1 MLVLEFEN
9 IHCHTW
15 DSNTNACAGF
25 PDSPVSVFDYAK
37 EYNNRGM
44 KCVIASEHGFRGNV
58 WDQADAAAKYEGMKA
73 ICASEAYFV
82 PDRSPVLADARNFHL
97 LLLAKNEAG
106 FKQLNLALS
115 KANMTGFYY
124 HGRLDFELLSE
135 LDYRNFLCTTAC
147 IGGIL
152 KDPEGERL
160 ACQLAEIFRENFRLE
175 VQFHNND
182 MQAAHNAKVLKLYQK
197 YKWPLIFAT
206 DSHYVFKEQKILR
219 KELQLSSKIDMDD
232 SDWDLYLPTADEAYQ
247 LMIRQGVLS
256 RPQIEEAMENTL
268 EVRDWEGFTYTT
280 ERKLPVSAPR
290 QNMTH
295 EQRKHLYQKMV
306 CDGYI
311 KKFGM
316 PSKEQAKQ
324 LRDEM
329 NVILD
334 TDSEDYFISL
344 KDMLDRGVELGG
356 VLTTTARGSAG
367 SFATN
372 AALNFTTI
380 NRLTSPVNMYPER
393 FISADKLK
401 AGNPDIDSNISNV
414 EAFEQAGKE
423 MFGEYGCLPM
433 VAFGKN
439 KVSSAFKML
448 ARARNLDFETSN
460 EVSKQIQ
467 SYELDKKHAIENNQD
482 DPDYDV
488 DDDIRIEDYVDPKY
502 MQLVNDSRQY
512 QGIIVNISP
521 HPCAHL
527 TYNTDLREDIGV
539 VRLKAKS
546 GNKGPK
552 YCVYI
557 DGARADM
564 LNYVKSDLLRVD
576 VVRMIAD
583 TFDAIGKPVMPVDEL
598 LQTVKGD
605 QRVWD
610 LYWKGATQCLNQC
623 ERPASTQR
631 CMQFRPRNVVELTA
645 FVAAI
650 RPGFKSMLDT
660 FITRK
665 PFKYGIPSLDE
676 LLTLPGA
683 TGNTGD
689 SSFLLFDEQI
699 LRILIAGGIPGPEA
713 YATIKAIKK
722 KKHEKVAAE
731 KEKFKTG
738 FGAKLI
744 DEGASIDEATDAVEK
759 IWTIIENAASYMFC
773 AAHAY
778 AMACDSLYGAWLK
791 AYHPYEFYATI
802 LKLYTEKG
810 NKEKV
815 SAIIGEMEKAFGI
828 HLNAGTFGQ
837 DNRDWYIDK
846 ENKTI
851 SQSLA
856 SIKFMSPKAA
866 EDLYNLRNRE
876 YNTFTDLLWDLLNDT
891 CLNTRQIE
899 ILIGIGYFRPF
910 GRTAKL
916 MTVFREF
923 FKGKNKLTKTI
934 KSWEKRL
941 DLNRE
946 AEAATADEE
955 LGIMDRLKYEFEN
968 TGFCRSHDR
977 TACGQYY
984 VTGVDDKYKVSVTF
998 YNIQRGETSPP
1009 VRVRKADYEKRRIR
1023 EGDCIRLTGE
1033 CVKRKPRYSYKDGT
1047 RTIIPDT
1054 FDFWLEDWYPIE
1066 MPASAEAA

>member
-1 MLVLEFEN
+1 MLEFEN

-15 DSNTNACAGF
+15 DSNTVACAGF

-82 PDRSPVLADARNFHL
+82 PDRDPEKADGRNFHL
-97 LLLAKNEAG
+97 LLLAKNIAG
-106 FKQLNLALS
+106 FHQLNMALS
-115 KANMTGFYY
+115 KASMTGYY
-124 HGRLDFELLSE
+124 RHARLDFDLLSQ

-152 KDPEGERL
+152 KDPEGERI
-160 ACQLAEIFRENFRLE
+160 ACKLAEIFRENFRLE
-175 VQFHNND
+175 VQHHLNKE
-182 MQAAHNAKVLKLYQK
+182 QAEHNAKILKLYYK
-197 YKWPLIFAT
+197 YRWPLIYAT
-206 DSHYVFKEQKILR
+206 DSHYVFPEQKILR

-247 LMIRQGVLS
+247 MLLKQGVLS
-256 RPQIEEAMENTL
+256 RSQIEEAMENTL

-280 ERKLPVSAPR
+280 ERKLPISAPR
-290 QNMTH
+290 RNMTP

-311 KKFGM
+311 QKFGM
-316 PSKEQAKQ
+316 PSKEQAKA

-380 NRLTSPVNMYPER
+380 NRLTAPVKMYPER

-448 ARARNLDFETSN
+448 ARARDLDFDTSN
-460 EVSKQIQ
+460 EISKQIQ
-467 SYELDKKHAIENNQD
+467 AYELDKKHAIENNMD
-482 DPDYDV
+482 DPYYDP
-488 DDDIRIEDYVDPKY
+488 DDDIHLEDYIDSKY
-502 MQLVNDSRQY
+502 MQLVNDSKQY
-512 QGIIVNISP
+512 QGITVNIAP
-521 HPCAHL
+521 HPCAHI
-527 TYNTDLREDIGV
+527 TYHSDLREDIGI

-546 GNKGPK
+546 GNKEPK
-552 YCVYI
+552 YCAYI
-557 DGARADM
+557 DGARADQ

-576 VVRMIAD
+576 VVKMISD
-583 TFDAIGKPVMPVDEL
+583 TFKAIGKPIMSVDEL
-598 LQTVKGD
+598 LATVKND
-605 QRVWD
+605 RNVWN
-610 LYWKGATQCLNQC
+610 LYWAGATQCLNQC
-623 ERPASTQR
+623 EKPASTQR
-631 CMQFRPRNVVELTA
+631 CQQFKPQNVVELAA
-645 FVAAI
+645 FIAAI
-650 RPGFKSMLDT
+650 RPGFKSMLET
-660 FITRK
+660 FIMRK
-665 PFKYGIPSLDE
+665 PFTYGIPSLDE
-676 LLTLPGA
+676 LLKLPGA
-683 TGNTGD
+683 TGATGE

-722 KKHEKVAAE
+722 KKQDKVSAE

-738 FGAKLI
+738 FGAKLMQ
-744 DEGASIDEATDAVEK
+744 EGATAADADDVVEK

-791 AYHPYEFYATI
+791 AYYPYEFYSTI

-815 SAIIGEMEKAFGI
+815 SAIISEMKMAFKI
-828 HLNAGTFGQ
+828 ELNAGIFGQ

-846 ENKTI
+846 ENHTI
-851 SQSLA
+851 AQSLA
-856 SIKFMSPKAA
+856 SIKFMSPKVA
-866 EDLYNLRNRE
+866 EDLYQAGRME
-876 YNTFTDLLWDLLNDT
+876 FPTFTDLLWHLLNNT

-899 ILIGIGYFRPF
+899 ILIGIGYFKPF

-916 MTVFREF
+916 MKVFGEF
-923 FKGKNKLTKTI
+923 FKGKQKLTKTL
-934 KSWEKRL
+934 KSWEARL
-941 DLNRE
+941 KWNRE
-946 AEAATADEE
+946 NEAAIADEDLDVIE
-955 LGIMDRLKYEFEN
+955 RLTYEFEN
-968 TGFCRSHDR
+968 TGLCHSFQRDK
-977 TACGQYY
+977 TQTYF
-984 VTGVDDKYKVSVTF
+984 VTNVDDKYKITVQM
-998 YNIQRGETSPP
+998 YNVARGTPTPTIRIKKAIYQATP
-1009 VRVRKADYEKRRIR
+1009 VK
-1023 EGDCIRLTGE
+1023 EGMCLHL
-1033 CVKRKPRYSYKDGT
+1033 CSKCLSQKPRFSYKDGV
-1047 RTIIPDT
+1047 RTKI
-1054 FDFWLEDWYPIE
+1054 EGVSDWWMEGYEVI
-1066 MPASAEAA
+1066 AA